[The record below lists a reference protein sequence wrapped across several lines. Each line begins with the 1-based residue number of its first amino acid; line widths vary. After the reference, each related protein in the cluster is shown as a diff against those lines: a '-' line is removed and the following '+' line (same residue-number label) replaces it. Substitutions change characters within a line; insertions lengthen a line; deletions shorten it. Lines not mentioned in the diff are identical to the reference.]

1 MGGGGVSGSRPPPTT
16 TTTSKLKFD
25 ILDLK
30 KKILVRLWGGG
41 GGVSGSRPPP
51 TTTPKPKL
59 IMSSHEMWRHTLVIL
74 SNVECARNGWSDVQT
89 PHHHPP

>member
-1 MGGGGVSGSRPPPTT
+1 MSIHKFQCQSKKIRGGGGGGMSGSRPPPT

-41 GGVSGSRPPP
+41 GGV
-51 TTTPKPKL
+51 
-59 IMSSHEMWRHTLVIL
+59 WF
-74 SNVECARNGWSDVQT
+74 
-89 PHHHPP
+89 